1 MRTVFGRANWK
12 LSSLRRSKEIQE
24 WWSDAVAQRKVIP
37 LLTLHQSVPVS
48 VHHAEIAG
56 LFKKELIPR
65 IYAWYPRASWEKPQ
79 DVISKLRAIFP
90 DPSAAF
96 SVVSSRADRVLI
108 YGYYSS
114 ETTEPQAA

>member
-1 MRTVFGRANWK
+1 
-12 LSSLRRSKEIQE
+12 
-24 WWSDAVAQRKVIP
+24 VIP

-96 SVVSSRADRVLI
+96 SVVSSKRDRVLI
-108 YGYYSS
+108 YGSYSS
-114 ETTEPQAA
+114 ETPKPQAA

>member
-12 LSSLRRSKEIQE
+12 LSSIRRSKEIQE
-24 WWSDAVAQRKVIP
+24 WWSAAVASKKVIP
-37 LLTLHQSVPVS
+37 LLTLHSSVEVS
-48 VHHAEIAG
+48 VHHAEIAT
-56 LFKKELIPR
+56 LFKKGLIPR

-96 SVVSSRADRVLI
+96 SVVSSKRDRVLI
-108 YGYYSS
+108 YGSYSS
-114 ETTEPQAA
+114 ETPKPQAA